1 MRLGIDWGGTKIE
14 IIALSNE
21 GEELF
26 RQRVDTPRDDY
37 EGCLEAVRF
46 LVEAAEKATG
56 QTGT

>member
-26 RQRVDTPRDDY
+26 RQRVACDWPEVIGRVAN
-37 EGCLEAVRF
+37 ELQRLAMR
-46 LVEAAEKATG
+46 
-56 QTGT
+56 